1 MNIDLGQLQKEVI
14 FKTSRSSGAGGQHI
28 NKVETR
34 VTLLWNVS
42 DSPLFSAEEKAIIAS
57 RLSNRIQA
65 DGYLQLSSSESRSQ
79 LTNKEN
85 VLQKLAE
92 LIEMALQPIKKRI
105 PTKIPRAKLL
115 KRMDRKKKHAAKKT
129 DRRWRMD

>member
-42 DSPLFSAEEKAIIAS
+42 DSPLFSAEEKAVIAS

>member
-129 DRRWRMD
+129 ERRWRMD